1 MVDNSIRVIL
11 GQSEKEYQLWTTII
25 HFFTCLD
32 KRICYLYYY
41 KFGLLYD
48 SNNILKKKNIVLFI
62 MWL

>member
-11 GQSEKEYQLWTTII
+11 GQSEKEYQLWKTIKT
-25 HFFTCLD
+25 FFTCLD

-48 SNNILKKKNIVLFI
+48 NKNISKKNIVLFI